1 MEKQYTI
8 EELSAMSMKK
18 ELLPLAKELCIVGR
32 HDMKKEELVRRIF
45 EMQYPDAQA
54 SVQNVEDEDEDENE
68 EKKKENDYTPLL
80 QRAIDG
86 KLSLTGELIAY
97 RKRDD
102 GKLTTGKIKSY
113 AVEGNEIKSFV
124 VENVRRKEHF
134 VLLKEV
140 VWFKLGKKWPAFVY
154 NELKNRK

>member
-1 MEKQYTI
+1 MEEQYTI

-18 ELLPLAKELCIVGR
+18 ELLPLAKELGIVGR
-32 HDMKKEELVRRIF
+32 HDMKKGELVIRIF
-45 EMQYPDAQA
+45 EMQYPEAQA
-54 SVQNVEDEDEDENE
+54 SAQNVEVEDENE

>member
-18 ELLPLAKELCIVGR
+18 ELLPLAKEFGIVGR

-45 EMQYPDAQA
+45 EMEHAFVPDEAQTSA
-54 SVQNVEDEDEDENE
+54 NVDGE
-68 EKKKENDYTPLL
+68 EKKEEKENDYTPLL

-140 VWFKLGKKWPAFVY
+140 VWFKLGKKWPSFVY